1 MIDPED
7 LPLHRSLRPPAK
19 RLLILE
25 QRAAFELGALVA
37 GAPLLRKMGR
47 GDRHPVLV
55 MPGFTASDQST
66 AGLRYLIR
74 SWGYW
79 AHGWGLGANVGP
91 TMEKLAGIRDRL
103 EALHSRHG
111 ARVSLVGW
119 SLGGLYARYLARQ
132 MPEMVRNVI
141 TLGSP
146 LQMTQGDRSS
156 ASGVADRLQH
166 LFDPAFIE
174 MADYER
180 GPLPVPS
187 TAVYTRTDGIV
198 RWQVCLDIADD
209 SHENVEVRGS
219 HSGLGFNPSVLYVI
233 ADRLGQAEDS
243 WRPFRPPLALRPLY
257 PKPASWDP
265 VRKVST

>member
-1 MIDPED
+1 MIDPEQ
-7 LPLHRSLRPPAK
+7 LPLHRNLAPPAR
-19 RLLILE
+19 RLMMLE
-25 QRAAFELGALVA
+25 QRAVFELGALVA
-37 GAPLLRKMGR
+37 GAPLLRMVGR

-66 AGLRYLIR
+66 AALRYLIR

-79 AHGWGLGANVGP
+79 AHGWGLGPNVGP
-91 TMEKLAGIRDRL
+91 TAEKLAGIRDRL

-156 ASGVADRLQH
+156 ASGIADRRQH
-166 LFDPAFIE
+166 LFDPAFIK

-187 TAVYTRTDGIV
+187 TAVYTRTDGVV
-198 RWQVCLDIADD
+198 RWQVCLDIADER
-209 SHENVEVRGS
+209 HENVEVRGS
-219 HSGLGFNPSVLYVI
+219 HIGLGINPAVLYVI
-233 ADRLGQAEDS
+233 ADRLGQPEGT

-257 PKPASWDP
+257 PKPASWEP
-265 VRKVST
+265 VR